1 LFSEN
6 NMTPNARATGTELAL
21 DPAVAA
27 ALRERLA
34 EVAAETVAAVT
45 VEVPSYAG
53 ALAGDLGENITGA
66 VQIALGGFL
75 KLATR
80 SVGTDPGTPLAP
92 ALDAAYSLGRGE
104 ARSGRSMDALLAAY
118 RVGAR
123 VAWREMSTVAAEA
136 GMPARTVAQF
146 AELVFA
152 YIDELSGASVSGH
165 TDELATTGRVR
176 ERYLERLTML
186 LLARADDDVLHAAA
200 ARADWSTPATLT
212 AVLLP
217 AGQAHGLLSALPD
230 GTVLSRSDLPGL
242 DDEADL
248 VLLLVPDSGGS
259 RRARLIRALR
269 GRDAVVGP
277 ARPWTSVA
285 ASYER
290 AVRTRALGLRAGV
303 VDSDEHLAAL
313 VLDAD
318 RAAHDDLRARVLA
331 PLADLR
337 PATAA
342 RLEETLRSWLLHQGR
357 RDDVAAELFVHA
369 QTVRYRMGQIRELY
383 GDALDDPAAV
393 RDLVIALAHT
403 PAGSAA
409 PTSA

>member
-1 LFSEN
+1 
-6 NMTPNARATGTELAL
+6 MAQ
-21 DPAVAA
+21 
-27 ALRERLA
+27 ALRERLPD
-34 EVAAETVAAVT
+34 VAAETVAAVT

-92 ALDAAYSLGRGE
+92 ALEAAYSLGRGE

-123 VAWREMSTVAAEA
+123 VAWREMSTVAADA
-136 GMPARTVAQF
+136 GMPAQTVAQF

-176 ERYLERLTML
+176 ERYLDRLTQL
-186 LLARADDDVLHAAA
+186 LLSGASDEVLLAAA
-200 ARADWSTPATLT
+200 ARADWTPPTTLT

-217 AGQAHGLLSALPD
+217 AGQVHGLLSALPD
-230 GTVLSRSDLPGL
+230 GTVLSRSELPGL
-242 DDEADL
+242 DESADL
-248 VLLLVPDSGGS
+248 VLLLVPDSAAS
-259 RRARLIRALR
+259 RRTRLLRALG

-277 ARPWTSVA
+277 SRPWTRVA
-285 ASYER
+285 ASYDR
-290 AVRTRALGLRAGV
+290 ALRTRALGLATGV
-303 VDSDEHLAAL
+303 IDSDDHLAAL

-318 RAAHDDLRARVLA
+318 RAAHDDLRARALA
-331 PLADLR
+331 PMAELR
-337 PATAA
+337 PATAE

-357 RDDVAAELFVHA
+357 REDVAAELFVHA

-383 GDALDDPAAV
+383 GDTLDDPDVV
-393 RDLVIALAHT
+393 RDLVIALAR
-403 PAGSAA
+403 PATAERA
-409 PTSA
+409 